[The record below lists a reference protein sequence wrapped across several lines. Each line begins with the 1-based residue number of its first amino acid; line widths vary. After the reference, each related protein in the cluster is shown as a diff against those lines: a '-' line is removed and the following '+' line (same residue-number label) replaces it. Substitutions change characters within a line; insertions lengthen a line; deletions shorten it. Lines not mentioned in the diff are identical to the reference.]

1 MDNFTYKMEMLI
13 DVILHSDGNAERAL
27 LAAQEM
33 NLSAEDVMLAVG
45 IVESQTRKLLGLETT
60 H

>member
-1 MDNFTYKMEMLI
+1 MDNFTYKLEMLI
-13 DVILHSDGNAERAL
+13 DVILHSDGNAEQAL
-27 LAAQEM
+27 LAAQDM

-45 IVESQTRKLLGLETT
+45 IVESQTRKLLGSETT